1 MLVIDG
7 IHAGYGSA
15 QVLHDVSLT
24 VDDGE
29 IVTVIGSN
37 GAGKTTLM
45 WVISGLL
52 APSGGSVTF
61 HDRDIT
67 GARPSEIA
75 RAGISLVPQDRD
87 LFVAMSVHE
96 NLLVATTLLP
106 RRKRRA
112 RVDELY
118 DLFPTLTEWR
128 KRAVGSL
135 SGGQRAM
142 VNLAVGVAA
151 DPSMLL
157 VDEPSSGLSP
167 QAAEA
172 MFDRVAE
179 LGNAGTSVLL
189 VEQDAYAALQIAK
202 RGYIIEQGRV
212 VGEGASQEL
221 MGQESIRK
229 AYLGI

>member
-7 IHAGYGSA
+7 LYAGYGSA
-15 QVLHDVSLT
+15 RVLHDVSLS
-24 VDDGE
+24 VSDGE

-52 APSGGSVTF
+52 TPSAGSVSF
-61 HDRDIT
+61 HGRDIT
-67 GARPSEIA
+67 GARPAEIA
-75 RAGISLVPQDRD
+75 RAGIALVPQDRE

-96 NLLVATTLLP
+96 NLLVATTLMP
-106 RRKRRA
+106 RRERQG
-112 RVDELY
+112 RVNELY
-118 DLFPTLTEWR
+118 DLFPMLTEWR
-128 KRAVGSL
+128 RRAVGSL

-151 DPSMLL
+151 GPTMLL

-172 MFDRVAE
+172 MFERVAE
-179 LGNAGTSVLL
+179 LGNTGTSVLL

-212 VGEGASQEL
+212 VGEGISQEL

-229 AYLGI
+229 AYLGL

>member
-52 APSGGSVTF
+52 GPSGGSVTF
-61 HDRDIT
+61 HGRDIT

-75 RAGISLVPQDRD
+75 RAGIALVPQDRD

-118 DLFPTLTEWR
+118 DLFPTLAEWR

-151 DPSMLL
+151 GPSMLL

-172 MFDRVAE
+172 MFERVAG
-179 LGNAGTSVLL
+179 LGSAGTSVLL

-212 VGEGASQEL
+212 VGEGASEEL